1 MKVVVGALGLLALAA
16 YGCGGDDGSS
26 FSCLIGSGTS
36 QLCIDTRTNVPGDA
50 DCGTGVLVDACL
62 HEGADGGC
70 VHAFSSGGT
79 SLTQTIWYYSGTAA
93 TTSQEM
99 VDCSNNGGTWIQP

>member
-1 MKVVVGALGLLALAA
+1 MKVALGAVALLALAA
-16 YGCGGDDGSS
+16 CGCGDGGGDS

-36 QLCIDTRTNVPGDA
+36 QLCIDTKTNVSGPA
-50 DCGTGVLVDACL
+50 DCGTGVQVDSCS
-62 HEGADGGC
+62 HEGSDGGC

-79 SLTQTIWYYSGTAA
+79 SLTQTIWYYSGAAA

-99 VDCSNNGGTWIQP
+99 VDCANNGGTWIQP